1 MRVLWISLLAV
12 LGITACKKEDKIVTM
27 TNDMCACISIMMN
40 ASATVDSTLRAN
52 NFAQTAELNAYL
64 KEQEKSSGDCFQK
77 LEKKYGNMEAYQ
89 LQIMEQ
95 MKTSCPLVLDHITK
109 GQR

>member
-1 MRVLWISLLAV
+1 MKVLWMAALTAISFS
-12 LGITACKKEDKIVTM
+12 ACKKEDKMVTM

-40 ASATVDSTLRAN
+40 ASITVDSTLRAN
-52 NFAQTAELNAYL
+52 NFAQTAELDAYL
-64 KEQEKSSGDCFQK
+64 NAQEKQSTDCFQG